1 MIFKDTIKESPWVKN
16 RSFSLNNGA
25 ANYSFM
31 YVLYRILNEVE
42 PKNILELGLGQT
54 TKLTSQYANFF
65 TDSKLLTI
73 DGDKDWI
80 DNFKENLIISENMDI
95 VYNDLETF
103 TFRDTE
109 NLRYKNIKDT
119 VKDEKF
125 DLVVIDGPQGFFSPG
140 FRMLDYSRSNIWE
153 LIPDNLADDF
163 VIVIDDYERKGEKN
177 TIAIVKEL
185 LDENNI
191 SFSTFNSI
199 GLKEQ
204 FVIAS
209 DKYKFISW
217 Y

>member
-1 MIFKDTIKESPWVKN
+1 M
-16 RSFSLNNGA
+16 
-25 ANYSFM
+25 
-31 YVLYRILNEVE
+31 E